1 MGKQLR
7 VIVNGKP
14 YDVEIEN
21 VSGAPVVS
29 SAAPAAVPAAPKP
42 AAEVVSAPAAAKPAA
57 KPAAAANVKPGG
69 GADNEVRAPM
79 PGTILDIV
87 VKPGDKVAK
96 GDQLL
101 ALDAMKMKNA
111 IRSPKDGVIA
121 TIEVGD
127 GQKVAYGE
135 LLITFGVE

>member
-14 YDVEIEN
+14 YDVEIES
-21 VSGAPVVS
+21 VSGAPVSVS
-29 SAAPAAVPAAPKP
+29 TPAAAPAAPKP
-42 AAEVVSAPAAAKPAA
+42 AATVVSAPAAPKPAA

-69 GADNEVRAPM
+69 GAANEVRAPM

-111 IRSPKDGVIA
+111 IKAPKDGVVA
-121 TIEVGD
+121 TIDVHD

-135 LLITFGVE
+135 LLVTFGAE

>member
-21 VSGAPVVS
+21 VSGAPVSVS
-29 SAAPAAVPAAPKP
+29 VPAVAPAAPKP
-42 AAEVVSAPAAAKPAA
+42 AAKVVSAPAAAKPAT

-69 GADNEVRAPM
+69 GAENEVRAPM
-79 PGTILDIV
+79 PGTILDIA

-111 IRSPKDGVIA
+111 IRAPKDGVIA
-121 TIEVGD
+121 SVEVHD
-127 GQKVAYGE
+127 SQKVAYGE
-135 LLITFGVE
+135 LILTFGAD

>member
-21 VSGAPVVS
+21 VSGAPVSVS
-29 SAAPAAVPAAPKP
+29 VPAAAHAAAPKP
-42 AAEVVSAPAAAKPAA
+42 AAKVVSAPAAAKPAA

-69 GADNEVRAPM
+69 GAANEVRAPM
-79 PGTILDIV
+79 PGTILDIA

-111 IRSPKDGVIA
+111 IRAPKDGVVA
-121 TIEVGD
+121 TVDVVD

-135 LLITFGVE
+135 LMLTFGAD

>member
-29 SAAPAAVPAAPKP
+29 SAAPAAAPTPKP
-42 AAEVVSAPAAAKPAA
+42 AAQVVSAPAAAKPAA
-57 KPAAAANVKPGG
+57 KPVAAANVKPGG

-87 VKPGDKVAK
+87 VKPGSKVAK
-96 GDQLL
+96 GEQLL

-121 TIEVGD
+121 TVEVGD

>member
-29 SAAPAAVPAAPKP
+29 SAAPATAPTPKP
-42 AAEVVSAPAAAKPAA
+42 AAQVVSAPAAAKPSA

-135 LLITFGVE
+135 LLMTFGVE